1 MSSQLEK
8 LIISAT
14 SLDVDKDV
22 KYSKPKINK
31 SGGKS
36 INIQNSQANSVLNLS
51 TPLMLTWG
59 VNEYIDDSNGKKT
72 YNMSLQFPQEDY
84 KTDETSAFL
93 NTMIKLQEKIK
104 KILFKSSSL
113 LFCSKLMSGLLSK
126 FLILV

>member
-14 SLDVDKDV
+14 SLDVDKYV

-36 INIQNSQANSVLNLS
+36 INIQNSQANSVLNIS

-59 VNEYIDDSNGKKT
+59 VNEYVDDASGKKT

-84 KTDETSAFL
+84 KTDED
-93 NTMIKLQEKIK
+93 
-104 KILFKSSSL
+104 SSEDDWED
-113 LFCSKLMSGLLSK
+113 
-126 FLILV
+126 